1 MGNIDGI
8 RERIRIFVLQVIRFA
23 RKIPKDDVGKVFVNQ
38 LIRSSTSIGA
48 NFEESSEAQ
57 SNKDLIHKMSIVK
70 KEAKET
76 KYWIELVCFEY
87 QILSY
92 DGKSLIQENLELIK
106 IFATIILRRS
116 QLIKNPIE
124 H

>member
-1 MGNIDGI
+1 MGSIDGI
-8 RERIRIFVLQVIRFA
+8 RERIRAFVLQVIRFA
-23 RKIPKDDVGKVFVNQ
+23 RKIPRDDVGRVFINQ

-57 SNKDLIHKMSIVK
+57 TNRDLVHKMSIVK

-76 KYWIELVCFEY
+76 KYWIELVCSEY
-87 QILSY
+87 SVLSN
-92 DGKSLIQENLELIK
+92 DGKDLIQENFELIK
-106 IFATIILRRS
+106 IFATIILKRS
-116 QLIKNPIE
+116 QLIE